1 MKKLIEI
8 IKETEENRMAVG
20 HFNVSDIIGLKAVF
34 EAAYKLQLPIIIGV
48 SEGEGDFIGRRQ
60 IAALVKSLKEEYNYP
75 IFLNADHTK
84 SLEKIKEAVEAGF
97 DSVMF
102 DGSKLLLEDNIKQT
116 KNVVEYVKSV
126 NPEILVEGEIGYIK
140 GKSTILTT
148 SDVQNIDDDLGTSDV
163 KRLIKE
169 GDLAKPEEAAQFVKE
184 TNIDLLAPAVG
195 NIHGIVMRTNADFTQ
210 TNAEVNKAQTNA
222 DYTQTNAEINK
233 AQTNTDYTQTNA
245 EKNPRESAFS
255 QRESASMI
263 YMNPS
268 LNIQRIRDI
277 KRAVGIPLVLHGG
290 SGIKDEEILAAIDAG
305 ISIVHINTELRLAW
319 RRGLE
324 EALKEKP
331 EEVVPYKLLPQ
342 ALDEIKKVVEKKL
355 RLFNRY

>member
-1 MKKLIEI
+1 MRKLIEI
-8 IKETEENRMAVG
+8 IKKAEENSVAVG
-20 HFNVSDIIGLKAVF
+20 HFNVSDIIGLKAIF

-60 IAALVKSLKEEYNYP
+60 IAALVKSLKEEYNFP

-102 DGSKLLLEDNIKQT
+102 DGSKLSLEENIKQT

-126 NPEILVEGEIGYIK
+126 NPEILVEGEVGYIK
-140 GKSTILTT
+140 GSSTILKA
-148 SDVQNIDDDLGTSDV
+148 SEVSIEQKN
-163 KRLIKE
+163 
-169 GDLAKPEEAAQFVKE
+169 LATPQETEQFVKE

-195 NIHGIVMRTNADFTQ
+195 NIHGVVTRTNADFTQ
-210 TNAEVNKAQTNA
+210 TNA
-222 DYTQTNAEINK
+222 
-233 AQTNTDYTQTNA
+233 DYTQTNA
-245 EKNPRESAFS
+245 EKNPREPAFS

-268 LNIQRIRDI
+268 LDIQRIRDI
-277 KRAVGIPLVLHGG
+277 KRAVEIPLVLHGG
-290 SGIKDEEILAAIDAG
+290 SGIKDEEISAAIDAG

-319 RRGLE
+319 RKGLE

-331 EEVVPYKLLPQ
+331 EEIVPYKLLPQ
-342 ALDEIKKVVEKKL
+342 AVEEIKKVVEKKL
-355 RLFNRY
+355 RLFNRI

>member
-102 DGSKLLLEDNIKQT
+102 DGSKLSLEENIKQT

-126 NPEILVEGEIGYIK
+126 NPEILVEGEIGHIK
-140 GKSTILTT
+140 GSSTILKA
-148 SDVQNIDDDLGTSDV
+148 SEVY
-163 KRLIKE
+163 IKQE
-169 GDLAKPEEAAQFVKE
+169 NLASPQETEQFVKE
-184 TNIDLLAPAVG
+184 TGVDLLAPAVG

-210 TNAEVNKAQTNA
+210 TNAEINKAQTNA
-222 DYTQTNAEINK
+222 DYTQTNA
-233 AQTNTDYTQTNA
+233 DYTQTNA
-245 EKNPRESAFS
+245 EKGSHDSVFS

-268 LNIQRIRDI
+268 LNIQRIRGI

>member
-1 MKKLIEI
+1 MRKLIEI
-8 IKETEENRMAVG
+8 IKKAEENSVAVG
-20 HFNVSDIIGLKAVF
+20 HFNVSDIIGLKAIF

-60 IAALVKSLKEEYNYP
+60 IAALVKSLKEEYNFP

-102 DGSKLLLEDNIKQT
+102 DGSKLSLEENIKQT

-126 NPEILVEGEIGYIK
+126 NPEILVEGEVGYIK
-140 GKSTILTT
+140 GSSTILKA
-148 SDVQNIDDDLGTSDV
+148 SEVSIEQKN
-163 KRLIKE
+163 
-169 GDLAKPEEAAQFVKE
+169 LATPQETEQFVKE

-195 NIHGIVMRTNADFTQ
+195 NIHGVVTRTNADFT
-210 TNAEVNKAQTNA
+210 QTNA
-222 DYTQTNAEINK
+222 DYTQTNAEK
-233 AQTNTDYTQTNA
+233 SQ
-245 EKNPRESAFS
+245 REPAFS

-268 LNIQRIRDI
+268 LDIQRIRDI
-277 KRAVGIPLVLHGG
+277 KRAVEIPLVLHGG
-290 SGIKDEEILAAIDAG
+290 SGIKDEEISAAIDAG

-319 RRGLE
+319 RKGLE

-331 EEVVPYKLLPQ
+331 EEIVPYKLLPQ
-342 ALDEIKKVVEKKL
+342 AVEEIKKVVEKKL
-355 RLFNRY
+355 RLFNRI

>member
-84 SLEKIKEAVEAGF
+84 SLEKIKEAVEARF

-102 DGSKLLLEDNIKQT
+102 DGSKLSLEENIKQT
-116 KNVVEYVKSV
+116 KNVVEYAKSV
-126 NPEILVEGEIGYIK
+126 NPEILVEGEIGHIK
-140 GKSTILTT
+140 GSSTILKA
-148 SDVQNIDDDLGTSDV
+148 SEVY
-163 KRLIKE
+163 IKQE
-169 GDLAKPEEAAQFVKE
+169 NLASPQETEQFVKE
-184 TNIDLLAPAVG
+184 TGVDLLAPAVG

-210 TNAEVNKAQTNA
+210 TNAEINKAQTNA
-222 DYTQTNAEINK
+222 DYTQTNAEK
-233 AQTNTDYTQTNA
+233 G
-245 EKNPRESAFS
+245 PRESAFS

-268 LNIQRIRDI
+268 LNIQRIREI
-277 KRAVGIPLVLHGG
+277 KRVVGIPLVLHGG

-355 RLFNRY
+355 RLFNKI